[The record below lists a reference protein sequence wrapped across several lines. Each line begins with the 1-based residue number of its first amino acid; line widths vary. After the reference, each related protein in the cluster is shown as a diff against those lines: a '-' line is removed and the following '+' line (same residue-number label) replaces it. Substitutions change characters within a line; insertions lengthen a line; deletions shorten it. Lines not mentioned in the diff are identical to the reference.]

1 MKFLIT
7 MKILLTFITT
17 IVTLF
22 FNLKQTFFLLH
33 NIYTYSVTNEEH
45 LDIFIQ
51 VALLEWSR
59 VQEDREMQ
67 TWWQWK
73 NCCSGQGLG
82 LA

>member
-51 VALLEWSR
+51 VALLE
-59 VQEDREMQ
+59 
-67 TWWQWK
+67 
-73 NCCSGQGLG
+73 
-82 LA
+82 